1 MTRQIGLTVG
11 NVDTI
16 IPVSR
21 VSTEVFK
28 TGQWSSKKPSYRQ
41 KLSPCREA
49 CPAGNN
55 IPAMLSHA
63 SKGDFDG
70 ALALLLQENPLPGVC
85 GRVCYHPC
93 QTKCNRNQFDE
104 TVEIKALE
112 RAIADLGSAVPP
124 MSSNPE
130 DRKAAIAVIGSGP
143 AGLSAAYFLRLFGH
157 DVTIFESRPEAGG
170 VLRYGI
176 PEYRLPKDI
185 LAREIGRILVLGID
199 LKTGETINGDGLG
212 RLQNEFDYIFLGTGA
227 RLPRKLGAAFDEVGP
242 ILYGLDFLYDER
254 KEACCK
260 GKKNVV
266 VIGGG
271 DVAVDVARTARR
283 LAGPGAVIT
292 MVAPEKEGE
301 FPAIPE
307 GIEEAKEEGIRMMG
321 EYRPIQFLGGDR
333 LEQVRLAGT
342 RVDKEPAT
350 GKYVLSQG
358 EGDDVLIDA
367 DLVLISI
374 GQRADTGLFLPEIID
389 KDFSG
394 VFVNG
399 LGMTPSPRI
408 YAGGDL
414 VRQRP
419 AVADAILSGKRAALS
434 IHLKVHGYD
443 AERIMP
449 GLALGQG
456 SSLSMGAYIE
466 NGRIDLKRVVQF
478 ADLATLLYRKTR
490 PHAQAK
496 SPPEARVTGFHEVT
510 EGLDRRAAI
519 DEAKR
524 CFYCGSCVGC
534 DLCFFLCPDISIIKE
549 GDRMYRVKT
558 DYCKGCGICA
568 TVCPRTVI
576 ELEERLP

>member
-1 MTRQIGLTVG
+1 MTRQITLRVG
-11 NVDTI
+11 NVETI

-28 TGQWSSKKPSYRQ
+28 TGQWSSRKPSYRQ

-49 CPAGNN
+49 CPTGNN
-55 IPAMLSHA
+55 IPAMISHA

-93 QTKCNRNQFDE
+93 QTKCNRNEFDE
-104 TVEIKALE
+104 TVEIRALE
-112 RAIADLGSAVPP
+112 RAIADLGNATPP
-124 MSSNPE
+124 TGSNPE
-130 DRKAAIAVIGSGP
+130 DRKTAIAVIGSGP

-157 DVTIFESRPEAGG
+157 KVTIFESRREAGG

-185 LAREIGRILVLGID
+185 LARAIGRILALGID
-199 LKTGETINGDGLG
+199 LKTDERINGDGLE
-212 RLQNEFDYIFLGTGA
+212 RLQKEFEYIFLGIGA
-227 RLPRKLGAAFDEVGP
+227 WLPEKLGVVPDEVGP
-242 ILYGLDFLYDER
+242 ILYGLDFLCDER
-254 KEACCK
+254 KKDLCR

-283 LAGPGAVIT
+283 LAGPETVIT
-292 MVAPEKEGE
+292 MVAPEKEGD

-307 GIEEAKEEGIRMMG
+307 GIGEAKEEGISMRG
-321 EYRPIQFLGGDR
+321 EYRPVQFLGRDR
-333 LEQVRLAGT
+333 LEQVRLART
-342 RVDKEPAT
+342 RVEKEPVT
-350 GKYVLSQG
+350 GTYVLSQG
-358 EGDDVLIDA
+358 EGDDLLIDA
-367 DLVLISI
+367 DMVLISI

-389 KDFSG
+389 KDFSR
-394 VFVNG
+394 VFVNSF
-399 LGMTPSPRI
+399 GMTPLPRL

-414 VRQRP
+414 VRQKP

-434 IHLKVHGYD
+434 IHLKANGYD

-449 GLALGQG
+449 ALALGQG
-456 SSLSMGAYIE
+456 SFLSMGAYNE
-466 NGRIDLKRVVQF
+466 NGQIDLKKVAQF
-478 ADLATLLYRKTR
+478 ADLTTLLYRKTK
-490 PHAQAK
+490 PNAQAK
-496 SPPEARVTGFHEVT
+496 SPPEARVTGFREVT
-510 EGLDRRAAI
+510 KGLDRHAAI

-524 CFYCGSCVGC
+524 CFYCGSCNGC
-534 DLCFFLCPDISIIKE
+534 DLCFFLCPDISIMKE
-549 GDRMYRVKT
+549 GDRMYSVKT

-568 TVCPRTVI
+568 TICPRDVI